1 MDHYQK
7 HNRQKKEWSLC
18 QVMISPVQRSVT
30 YRKAELFD
38 GYFYEK
44 CSQSIGAKKW
54 TKKDSIQRTE
64 WRRANYQQT
73 KKSIWLIRNMLVK
86 VQLSSCVDLDR
97 MMCCR
102 GCIYRVD
109 NLRGYTDDSPNEY
122 RGSLHMDSRFWLTY
136 RGKLVSISNL
146 VFLVDSETILLYVC
160 TM

>member
-1 MDHYQK
+1 M
-7 HNRQKKEWSLC
+7 KES
-18 QVMISPVQRSVT
+18 
-30 YRKAELFD
+30 ELSTD
-38 GYFYEK
+38 VD
-44 CSQSIGAKKW
+44 ILW
-54 TKKDSIQRTE
+54 M
-64 WRRANYQQT
+64 
-73 KKSIWLIRNMLVK
+73 IRNMLVK

-102 GCIYRVD
+102 GCIYRID